1 MTVTSK
7 IYGAPRP
14 RIRRDLSREAECERW
29 RALRRDRYIQML
41 IERGR
46 DADESRRRHLRL
58 LIMALGY
65 GASLPKVSAAVKAAL
80 AGEKNM
86 PDLGPFKVNLSL
98 GMKEIQT

>member
-1 MTVTSK
+1 MK
-7 IYGAPRP
+7 RP
-14 RIRRDLSREAECERW
+14 ETRFRRVISRDAECERV
-29 RALRRDRYIQML
+29 RRLRRDRYINQL

-46 DADESRRRHLRL
+46 DANEERRRHLRL

-65 GASLPKVSAAVKAAL
+65 GASLSKASSAVKAAL

-98 GMKEIQT
+98 GMKEIET